1 MALIELRNVETFHGP
16 IPALK
21 GVSLD
26 VAEHSVVTVLGANG
40 AGKTSL
46 LKTISGALAPQAGT
60 IRFAG
65 EEIQGR
71 DPWDVAAVGIAHVPE
86 GREVFPHLSVLDN
99 LRMGGFL
106 RRGGRWGVAKTGAS
120 FASSAVAGSAAAA
133 AASAAS
139 IADDFKRIFA
149 YFPALAARAREMAG
163 NLSGG
168 EQQMLAIGRG
178 LMAHPRLM
186 LLDEASLG
194 LSPLLVKEIYG
205 IIGALKRDAS
215 AAILLVEQNAA
226 MAFEV
231 ADYCYVL
238 ENGSVVLEGTAERL
252 KENEDVRESYL
263 GIRAAGM
270 RGVRRWKRRKR
281 WR

>member
-1 MALIELRNVETFHGP
+1 MALLELRNVETFHGS

-26 VAEHSVVTVLGANG
+26 VADHSVVTVLGANG

-46 LKTISGALAPQAGT
+46 LKTISGALAPQAGR

-65 EEIQGR
+65 MEIQGR
-71 DPWDVAAVGIAHVPE
+71 DPWDVAAAGIAHVPE

-106 RRGGRWGVAKTGAS
+106 RRG
-120 FASSAVAGSAAAA
+120 AGNAA
-133 AASAAS
+133 
-139 IADDFKRIFA
+139 DFERIFA

-168 EQQMLAIGRG
+168 EQQMLAIGRA
-178 LMAHPRLM
+178 LMAHPKLI

-205 IIGALKRDAS
+205 IIATLKREGG
-215 AAILLVEQNAA
+215 AAILLVEQNAT

-231 ADYCYVL
+231 ADFCYVL
-238 ENGSVVLEGTAERL
+238 ENGSIVLEGTAERL
-252 KENEDVRESYL
+252 KGNEDVREFYL
-263 GIRAAGM
+263 GIRDTGV